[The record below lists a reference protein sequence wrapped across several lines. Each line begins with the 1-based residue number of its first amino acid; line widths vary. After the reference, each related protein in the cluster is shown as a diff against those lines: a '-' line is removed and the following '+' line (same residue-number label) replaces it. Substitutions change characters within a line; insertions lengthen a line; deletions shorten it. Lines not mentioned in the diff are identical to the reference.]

1 MADIIKEILK
11 TLPQDKISDAC
22 YEGANIVFYTK
33 DSAFFLDNKGIIR
46 NAVSEFKKRMELRP
60 DPSIC
65 MEPEEAEKI
74 IRSLI
79 PEDAGVAQVLFDT
92 HRSEVIIEADKP
104 GIAIGKQGETLRAI
118 REKCLWVPLVRR
130 TAAIKSEIVD
140 NIRKVLFQ
148 HSDYRRKFLDQVGH
162 RIYDG

>member
-46 NAVSEFKKRMELRP
+46 NAVSEFKNRMELRP

-65 MEPEEAEKI
+65 MEPE
-74 IRSLI
+74 
-79 PEDAGVAQVLFDT
+79 
-92 HRSEVIIEADKP
+92 
-104 GIAIGKQGETLRAI
+104 
-118 REKCLWVPLVRR
+118 
-130 TAAIKSEIVD
+130 
-140 NIRKVLFQ
+140 
-148 HSDYRRKFLDQVGH
+148 
-162 RIYDG
+162 